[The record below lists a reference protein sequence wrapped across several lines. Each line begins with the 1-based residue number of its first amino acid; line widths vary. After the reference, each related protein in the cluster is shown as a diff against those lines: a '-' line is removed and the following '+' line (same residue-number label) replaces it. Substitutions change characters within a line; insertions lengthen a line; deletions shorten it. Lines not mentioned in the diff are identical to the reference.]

1 MHEAAA
7 TPERAR
13 GARSEDRAAAT
24 WCGLDTLLIGR
35 TRQQHRSRPHACAR
49 NRMNHTHNLERAP
62 TRRCSALRDLDRP
75 RVAAG
80 VLKTHGARAR
90 QGAGQP
96 LRPLDRDDGRPQR
109 GPCPG
114 QSRRARRTRG
124 DRDRRESAGCGHRG
138 TRGRLPVTGPD
149 IDGSTRLLVARC

>member
-35 TRQQHRSRPHACAR
+35 TRQQHRRRPHACAL

-80 VLKTHGARAR
+80 VLKTNGARPAGR
-90 QGAGQP
+90 GAAAP
-96 LRPLDRDDGRPQR
+96 PTRPRRRRPQR

-124 DRDRRESAGCGHRG
+124 DRGRRESAGCGHRG
-138 TRGRLPVTGPD
+138 TRGLLPVTGPD
-149 IDGSTRLLVARC
+149 IDGSTRLLVAHC